1 MSGYD
6 TDRYLQAVE
15 EDFMA
20 YEAEQMVEPPEFD
33 ESRFRVKEY
42 RLITAR
48 GDHLT
53 TGDTY
58 KEVAEYAIPGDVIEE
73 WQKISSGVVQD
84 GDYV

>member
-20 YEAEQMVEPPEFD
+20 YEAEQLVEPPEFD
-33 ESRFRVKEY
+33 EARFRVKEY
-42 RLITAR
+42 RL
-48 GDHLT
+48 T
-53 TGDTY
+53 TRDGLGLGTFTTY
-58 KEVAEYAIPGDVIEE
+58 AEALAMSIPGDVIEE
-73 WQKISSGVVQD
+73 WLKISSGVIQA